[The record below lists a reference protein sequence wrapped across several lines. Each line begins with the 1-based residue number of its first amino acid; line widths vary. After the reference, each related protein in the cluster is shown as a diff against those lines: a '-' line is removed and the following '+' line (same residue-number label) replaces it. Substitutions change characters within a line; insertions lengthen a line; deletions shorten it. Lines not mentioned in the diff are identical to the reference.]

1 MPLKPIDIE
10 NMSSKAENIYEAIVV
25 LLKRAR
31 QINEEMKIEFNQRI
45 EMLQS
50 RIFEPEEETEQPQTN
65 PDQIL
70 IAQEFE
76 KRPKPTEVAINEMMN
91 DELKYRY
98 KEDEGVIPK
107 PE

>member
-1 MPLKPIDIE
+1 MPIKPLDIE
-10 NMSSKAENIYEAIVV
+10 HLSAKAENIYEAIVV

-31 QINEEMKIEFNQRI
+31 QINEELKIEFNQRI

-50 RIFEPEEETEQPQTN
+50 RVFEPEDETDQPQTN

-76 KRPKPTEVAINEMMN
+76 IRPKPTETAINEFL
-91 DELKYRY
+91 EGKISHRY
-98 KEDEGVIPK
+98 KEEDPPPTAI
-107 PE
+107 